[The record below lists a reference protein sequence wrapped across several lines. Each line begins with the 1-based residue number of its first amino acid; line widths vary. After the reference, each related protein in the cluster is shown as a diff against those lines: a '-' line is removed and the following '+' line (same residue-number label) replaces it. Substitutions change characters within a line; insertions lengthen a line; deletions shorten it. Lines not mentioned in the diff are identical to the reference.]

1 MSLRFQLERM
11 GHANRA
17 DPQGLAFF
25 RFILNR
31 MITQAAKGDSSLIL
45 NLTILEPETFIAYT
59 KQVLHKEGIKV
70 ELCENSDGVKQLF
83 IKW

>member
-11 GHANRA
+11 GHANYA

-25 RFILNR
+25 QVILNR
-31 MITQAAKGDSSLIL
+31 MIAQAAKGDRSLTL
-45 NLTILEPETFIAYT
+45 NLTIPEPEKFIAYT
-59 KQVLHKEGIKV
+59 KQVLHKEGLKV
-70 ELCENSDGVKQLF
+70 ELWENSDGVKQLF